1 MASLLWDLN
10 LVKITLMKQNGTGA
24 GQGKAG
30 RVPNKQLV
38 LQGEDL
44 VEVVV
49 MQHGSITLNIFTTG
63 W

>member
-1 MASLLWDLN
+1 MVQALDKGR
-10 LVKITLMKQNGTGA
+10 LVELA
-24 GQGKAG
+24 
-30 RVPNKQLV
+30 NKQLV